1 MTLNSMM
8 SFLWKYTEQNQV
20 IARTNTMA
28 YWLHYLSYI
37 HTDKINLTSE
47 AKVIPAQVIYV

>member
-1 MTLNSMM
+1 
-8 SFLWKYTEQNQV
+8 
-20 IARTNTMA
+20 MA